1 MGTVKEELS
10 QLLRSLSVASTIT
23 LSIVFSIFAGV
34 LAGYYLDTKAFDGRT
49 YPWLTIICMAFGI
62 GGGIKNF
69 FIMTKRFSNMKNKGP
84 SENHD
89 KAEGGH

>member
-1 MGTVKEELS
+1 MGNVKDELA

-34 LAGYYLDTKAFDGRT
+34 LAGYYLDTKVFDGKT
-49 YPWLTIICMAFGI
+49 YPWLTIICMGFGI

-84 SENHD
+84 SENNE
-89 KAEGGH
+89 KSGGDH